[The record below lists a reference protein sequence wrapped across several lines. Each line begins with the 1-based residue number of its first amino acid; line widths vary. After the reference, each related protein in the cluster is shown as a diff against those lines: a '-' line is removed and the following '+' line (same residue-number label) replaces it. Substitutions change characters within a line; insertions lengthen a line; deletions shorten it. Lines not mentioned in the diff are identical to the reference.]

1 MINRRFNSCMAAT
14 GALVALLSTGCE
26 TPYNPNWRSD
36 PNDAGAQIL
45 NMLPIFGTAMQVDGI
60 RRGNVAEAVIGQNAF
75 QYGVSQAGRS
85 EVNVNVGQ
93 TVTETENSQNED
105 CTQTSEFYTL
115 PGVYNDSNKAPWRIP
130 GVNLKQTRICS
141 KDETITFVG
150 LVGCK
155 AISKEVNFY
164 LFNERGT
171 IIASVISQ
179 LQPVLLNDR
188 RYYTVNTKD
197 WPSGDYTGAWFIKGS
212 DISTEPLGTTKIR
225 IVEKNIERK
234 VEPAN
239 SNNAPLGEIVHKEIT
254 APSFNYDIK

>member
-75 QYGVSQAGRS
+75 QYGVS
-85 EVNVNVGQ
+85 
-93 TVTETENSQNED
+93 
-105 CTQTSEFYTL
+105 
-115 PGVYNDSNKAPWRIP
+115 NDSNKAPWRIP